1 MVYFRKD
8 IGYGIVFPLMDEGTF
23 TQSFTLKD
31 KVKTN
36 ILNVLL
42 TERGERLYMPNF
54 GCGLKNLLFDNNI
67 DVQQLKEIIIE
78 QLNRHVPEVTVEEV
92 QTEQVEHTLKVTLS
106 YIVPREGRDA
116 IEININSAQ
125 PEGGLNLSDAVTIA

>member
-54 GCGLKNLLFDNNI
+54 GCGVKNLLFDNNI
-67 DVQQLKEIIIE
+67 DEHQLKEIIIE

>member
-125 PEGGLNLSDAVTIA
+125 TEVGLNLSDAVTIA

>member
-92 QTEQVEHTLKVTLS
+92 QTEQIEHTLKVTLS

>member
-1 MVYFRKD
+1 M
-8 IGYGIVFPLMDEGTF
+8 
-23 TQSFTLKD
+23 STLKD

-78 QLNRHVPEVTVEEV
+78 QLNRHVP
-92 QTEQVEHTLKVTLS
+92 
-106 YIVPREGRDA
+106 
-116 IEININSAQ
+116 
-125 PEGGLNLSDAVTIA
+125 

>member
-1 MVYFRKD
+1 MAYFRKD

-42 TERGERLYMPNF
+42 TEKGERLYMPNF
-54 GCGLKNLLFDNNI
+54 GCGLKNLLFDNDI

-78 QLNRHVPEVTVEEV
+78 QLARHVPEVSVQEV
-92 QTEQVEHTLKVTLS
+92 LTEQIEHTLRVTLT
-106 YIVPREGRDA
+106 YIVPREGIDA
-116 IEININSAQ
+116 LEININAAN

>member
-1 MVYFRKD
+1 MTYFRKD

-42 TERGERLYMPNF
+42 TERGERLYMPDF

-67 DVQQLKEIIIE
+67 DVQQLKEIIID
-78 QLNRHVPEVTVEEV
+78 QLSRHVPEVSVEEV
-92 QTEQVEHTLKVTLS
+92 LTEQIEHTLRVTLT
-106 YIVPREGRDA
+106 YVVPREGIDA
-116 IEININSAQ
+116 VEININSAQ

>member
-42 TERGERLYMPNF
+42 TERGERLYMPNI
-54 GCGLKNLLFDNNI
+54 GCGLK
-67 DVQQLKEIIIE
+67 KKCK
-78 QLNRHVPEVTVEEV
+78 LN
-92 QTEQVEHTLKVTLS
+92 K
-106 YIVPREGRDA
+106 
-116 IEININSAQ
+116 
-125 PEGGLNLSDAVTIA
+125 

>member
-1 MVYFRKD
+1 M
-8 IGYGIVFPLMDEGTF
+8 
-23 TQSFTLKD
+23 
-31 KVKTN
+31 
-36 ILNVLL
+36 
-42 TERGERLYMPNF
+42 
-54 GCGLKNLLFDNNI
+54 
-67 DVQQLKEIIIE
+67 
-78 QLNRHVPEVTVEEV
+78 